1 MPFRS
6 MSMLL
11 HSKVTDFQ
19 KKTYRTEKKILR
31 LAKVKN
37 LLYCIKR
44 MNFWIINLSY
54 LQEKMH
60 KYVFKT

>member
-19 KKTYRTEKKILR
+19 KKTYRTEKIILC
-31 LAKVKN
+31 LAKAEKF
-37 LLYCIKR
+37 LYGNR
-44 MNFWIINLSY
+44 
-54 LQEKMH
+54 
-60 KYVFKT
+60 